1 VTWNANSPSSS
12 TRLLATCLLILVGA
26 TFNGGAV
33 FALQTSRDQ
42 AAPVHPGSGTIAQ
55 GQASPPPTPDG
66 RRGPNPGE
74 GRGGRGGPSDYKFWK
89 DPAVVKEIG
98 LTLDQA
104 TKIDRIYEDR
114 ARRIAPFADEL
125 DKERAEL
132 DRLIR
137 ERTVD
142 TGAVELQASKS
153 TTLLAKIQET
163 RIVMLY
169 RQYMVLTP
177 DQHKK
182 LQAIL
187 ERQRAAREYGRGR
200 GNVPRP

>member
-1 VTWNANSPSSS
+1 MRVLSVGLLCLGAAVMDAGV
-12 TRLLATCLLILVGA
+12 LLA
-26 TFNGGAV
+26 
-33 FALQTSRDQ
+33 RQ
-42 AAPVHPGSGTIAQ
+42 APKVLPVAQPGTAQ
-55 GQASPPPTPDG
+55 PAQPAAGPSQNQPASPDS
-66 RRGPNPGE
+66 RRGFGPQSD
-74 GRGGRGGPSDYKFWK
+74 GRGGRGGPSSEYKFWK
-89 DPAVVKEIG
+89 DPAVIKEIG
-98 LTLDQA
+98 LTPDQA
-104 TKIDRIYEDR
+104 TRIDRIYEDR
-114 ARRIAPFADEL
+114 ARRVAPFAEDL
-125 DKERAEL
+125 DKQRAEL

-142 TGAVELQASKS
+142 TSAVELQASKS

-187 ERQRAAREYGRGR
+187 ERQRATGEHGRGR
-200 GNVPRP
+200 GNEPRQ

>member
-1 VTWNANSPSSS
+1 L
-12 TRLLATCLLILVGA
+12 TRLLPIGLSIFAGA
-26 TFNGGAV
+26 TLMGGAV
-33 FALQTSRDQ
+33 LSGQTPRDQ
-42 AAPVHPGSGTIAQ
+42 AAPVRPGSSTLAQ
-55 GQASPPPTPDG
+55 GQASPPPTTDG

-74 GRGGRGGPSDYKFWK
+74 GRGGRGGPSDYYKFWK
-89 DPAVVKEIG
+89 DPAVVKEVG

-104 TKIDRIYEDR
+104 TRIDRIYEDR
-114 ARRIAPFADEL
+114 ARRIAPFAEDL
-125 DKERAEL
+125 DKQRAEL

-187 ERQRAAREYGRGR
+187 ERQRAAGEHGRGR
-200 GNVPRP
+200 LGNVPRP